1 MKCMEA
7 AVRDRGIRTLD
18 LFLTTLL
25 DGGGLPDGLVLTLP
39 KVTFPA
45 QVAAMVRLCEEF
57 ERAAGLPAGRIGFE
71 IQMETTQ
78 AILGPDGTRPCP
90 G

>member
-1 MKCMEA
+1 MEA

-25 DGGGLPDGLVLTLP
+25 DGGGLPAGLVVTLP

-45 QVAAMVRLCEEF
+45 QVSAMARLCEEF
-57 ERAAGLPAGRIGFE
+57 ERAAGWPRGGSGSRSRS
-71 IQMETTQ
+71 
-78 AILGPDGTRPCP
+78 RPRSPSWAPTAPPPCRA
-90 G
+90 